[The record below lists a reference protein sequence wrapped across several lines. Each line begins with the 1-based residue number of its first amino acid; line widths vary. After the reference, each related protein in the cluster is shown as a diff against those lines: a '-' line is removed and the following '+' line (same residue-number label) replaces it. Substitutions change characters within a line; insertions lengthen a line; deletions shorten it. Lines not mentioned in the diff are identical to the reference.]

1 MANLQYGVIETT
13 KFFVPAA
20 AAQAE
25 TAAFEVHFLQTGT
38 GIWSAN
44 LDLGVSA
51 VARWFEWR
59 AWCQF
64 GEIPVLDEFVGV
76 FLKTAGNSASA
87 TIHPSDDDGYSTA
100 ISTTNKLKNQI
111 GAIVVDE
118 AAVDIE
124 MVDSGLILI
133 KARAVAVGF
142 WNFTADDL
150 TNDVDES
157 GFSLTPVPDEIQG

>member
-1 MANLQYGVIETT
+1 MANKIYGVLETT

-25 TAAFEVHFLQTGT
+25 DAAFEVHFLQTGT

-64 GEIPVLDEFVGV
+64 GEVPVLDEHVGIY
-76 FLKTAGNSASA
+76 LNTSGNSASA
-87 TIHPSDDDGYSTA
+87 TLHPSDDDGYATA
-100 ISTTNKLKNQI
+100 IATVNKLKNQI
-111 GAIVVDE
+111 GSIVVDE
-118 AAVDIE
+118 AAINIE
-124 MVDSGLILI
+124 MVASGLILL

-142 WNFTADDL
+142 WNHTADDL
-150 TNDVDES
+150 TNDVDEN
-157 GFSLTPVPDEIQG
+157 GFSLTPVPDEIQ